1 MSLLVSDLCVSVC
14 LCLPLYLAIS
24 LQRVNF
30 IRDISDRGVADHRAA
45 KTRVAIE
52 AMKQE
57 HAAKD
62 LGDMTK

>member
-1 MSLLVSDLCVSVC
+1 MSLSLS
-14 LCLPLYLAIS
+14 LCLSVYLSIS
-24 LQRVNF
+24 LSLCSVLNF